1 MADQYILGS
10 IFASILGIVL
20 VYVLFVKKNGRR
32 SSIDGGE
39 TTGTT
44 TIAAADSREC
54 RSRDDE
60 VDVIIVGA
68 GVAGAA
74 LAHTLGKVLF
84 VPHLSL

>member
-10 IFASILGIVL
+10 IFASILGIFL
-20 VYVLFVKKNGRR
+20 VYVLFVKKNGRK

-39 TTGTT
+39 TTATT
-44 TIAAADSREC
+44 TAAADSIEY
-54 RSRDDE
+54 RSRKDE

-84 VPHLSL
+84 VPHFSL